1 MESTVLSKTERD
13 YLSGK
18 LTMSKSYERVLKYRI
33 KIKLKQFFML
43 ELPLIQKSGI
53 TEFYNAITENNN
65 AEIMNPLNYEC
76 GRRDLNPGNGLG
88 RPVY

>member
-1 MESTVLSKTERD
+1 MLSKIEHD
-13 YLSGK
+13 YLAGK
-18 LTMSKSYERVLKYRI
+18 LNISKAYNRVVKYRI
-33 KIKLKQFFML
+33 KNKLRHFFML
-43 ELPLIQKSGI
+43 ELPLLQKAGI

-65 AEIMNPLNYEC
+65 DKADDLLYNYEC